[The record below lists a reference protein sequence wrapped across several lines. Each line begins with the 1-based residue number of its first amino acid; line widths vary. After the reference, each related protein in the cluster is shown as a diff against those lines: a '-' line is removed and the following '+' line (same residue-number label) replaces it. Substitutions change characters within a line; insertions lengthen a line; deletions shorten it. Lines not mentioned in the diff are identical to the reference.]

1 VSHVSSFFEIFFE
14 GNAMNIHS
22 INKLIQAAALTVLI
36 ISGPLTVYAKN
47 PIWSSQ
53 SLTLLIKEGLANN
66 QYLKSIEYQFEAL
79 TEQITLAGALPD
91 PRLGIGLM
99 NMPTDTFD
107 FDQEPMT
114 QKQIFIAQKIPW
126 AGKRALMSEDAQ
138 WSAKQK
144 EMMLEAQRLMLSRD
158 IADAWYELG
167 FITKSQEIN
176 DRMIE
181 LVDRILNAAQSRY
194 DTGRGLQQN
203 IFQAQ
208 VERSKLDTE
217 QISLKTK
224 RRNIESRINSLLNRT
239 TYQPVVYIND
249 IQDPDIKLSLPELES
264 LAQAKNPEL
273 KIREYDIQQSK
284 TRIQLAEKDYWPDF
298 DIMAAYGQR
307 DESRSGMDWADFF
320 STTVSIN
327 LPVWID
333 SRQDRKLAAAKAMH
347 QASVQS
353 YENLLETISHQLDGL
368 ATDIINLQDNFF
380 LYQRSLLPQAE
391 NWARSALDAYEV
403 GKVEFDTMIN
413 ARMRLLMFELQAERY
428 RFDVFKKRAEL
439 EVLIGQAL
447 P

>member
-1 VSHVSSFFEIFFE
+1 MNTHHIQKIRKPIF
-14 GNAMNIHS
+14 
-22 INKLIQAAALTVLI
+22 LTILI
-36 ISGPLTVYAKN
+36 ISASFTAFAQS
-47 PIWSSQ
+47 PIWAPA
-53 SLTLLIKEGLANN
+53 SLKLLIKEGLANN
-66 QYLKSIEYQFEAL
+66 QSLKSIKYQFEAL
-79 TEQITLAGALPD
+79 TEQVTAAGALAD

-99 NMPTDTFD
+99 NMPTDTFR

-126 AGKRALMSEDAQ
+126 SGKRALMSEDAQ

-144 EMMLEAQRLMLSRD
+144 EMMLDAQRLMLSRN

-167 FITKSQEIN
+167 FITKSREIN

-181 LVDRILNAAQSRY
+181 LVDRILNAAESRY
-194 DTGRGLQQN
+194 ATGRGQQQN

-217 QISLKTK
+217 QISLKSK
-224 RRNIESRINSLLNRT
+224 RRVIENRINSLLNRT
-239 TYQPVVYIND
+239 AYQPVVYVND
-249 IQDPDIKLSLPELES
+249 LEEPGIQLSLPDLKS
-264 LAQAKNPEL
+264 IAQAKNPEI
-273 KIREYDIQQSK
+273 KIREYEIAQAK
-284 TRIQLAEKDYWPDF
+284 TRINLAEKDYWPDF

-307 DESRSGMDWADFF
+307 DESRSGQDWADFF

-327 LPVWID
+327 LPVWQN
-333 SRQDRKLAAAKAMH
+333 SKQDKKLAAATAMH
-347 QASVQS
+347 QASIQS
-353 YENLLETISHQLDGL
+353 YENLLEKISHQLDGL
-368 ATDIINLQDNFF
+368 ATEIINLQDNYS
-380 LYQRSLLPQAE
+380 LYQQSLLPQAK

-428 RFDVFKKRAEL
+428 RVDVYKKRAEL

>member
-1 VSHVSSFFEIFFE
+1 MNMHCLNHFSRIALFAIFIITAPLFALAAE
-14 GNAMNIHS
+14 RIWASETLKH
-22 INKLIQAAALTVLI
+22 LIQ
-36 ISGPLTVYAKN
+36 
-47 PIWSSQ
+47 
-53 SLTLLIKEGLANN
+53 EGLENN
-66 QYLKSIEYQFEAL
+66 QSLKSIEAQVEAL
-79 TEQITLAGALPD
+79 NELAPADGSLPD
-91 PRLGIGLM
+91 PRLGIGVL

-126 AGKRALMSEDAQ
+126 AGKRALRSEDAQ

-144 EMMLEAQRLMLSRD
+144 ETMLDAQRLMLSKD
-158 IADAWYELG
+158 IANAWYELG

-194 DTGRGLQQN
+194 ETGRGLQQN

-224 RRNIESRINSLLNRT
+224 HRIIENRINSLLNRT

-273 KIREYDIQQSK
+273 KIRKYDIQQSK
-284 TRIQLAEKDYWPDF
+284 TRIHLAEKDYWPDF

-307 DESRSGMDWADFF
+307 DESRSGQDRADFF

-327 LPVWID
+327 LPVWKN

-353 YENLLETISHQLDGL
+353 YENLLENISHRLDGL
-368 ATDIINLQDNFF
+368 ATEINNLQDNYY
-380 LYQRSLLPQAE
+380 LYQRTLLPQT
-391 NWARSALDAYEV
+391 NDWARSAIDA
-403 GKVEFDTMIN
+403 
-413 ARMRLLMFELQAERY
+413 
-428 RFDVFKKRAEL
+428 
-439 EVLIGQAL
+439 
-447 P
+447 

>member
-1 VSHVSSFFEIFFE
+1 MNMHCLNHFSRIALFAIFIITAPLFALAAE
-14 GNAMNIHS
+14 RIWASETLKH
-22 INKLIQAAALTVLI
+22 LIQ
-36 ISGPLTVYAKN
+36 
-47 PIWSSQ
+47 
-53 SLTLLIKEGLANN
+53 EGLENN
-66 QYLKSIEYQFEAL
+66 QSLKSIEAQVEAL
-79 TEQITLAGALPD
+79 NELAPADGSLPD
-91 PRLGIGLM
+91 PRLGIGVL

-126 AGKRALMSEDAQ
+126 AGKRALRSEDAQ

-144 EMMLEAQRLMLSRD
+144 ETMLDAQRLMLSKD
-158 IADAWYELG
+158 IANAWYELG

-194 DTGRGLQQN
+194 ETGRGLQQN

-224 RRNIESRINSLLNRT
+224 HRIIENRINSLLNRT

-273 KIREYDIQQSK
+273 KIRKYDIQQSK
-284 TRIQLAEKDYWPDF
+284 TRIHLAEKDYWPDF

-307 DESRSGMDWADFF
+307 DESRSGQDRADFF

-327 LPVWID
+327 LPVWKN

-353 YENLLETISHQLDGL
+353 YENLLENISHRLDGL
-368 ATDIINLQDNFF
+368 ATEIINLQDNYY
-380 LYQRSLLPQAE
+380 LYQRTLLPQT
-391 NWARSALDAYEV
+391 NDWARSAIDA
-403 GKVEFDTMIN
+403 
-413 ARMRLLMFELQAERY
+413 
-428 RFDVFKKRAEL
+428 
-439 EVLIGQAL
+439 
-447 P
+447 

>member
-1 VSHVSSFFEIFFE
+1 
-14 GNAMNIHS
+14 
-22 INKLIQAAALTVLI
+22 
-36 ISGPLTVYAKN
+36 
-47 PIWSSQ
+47 
-53 SLTLLIKEGLANN
+53 
-66 QYLKSIEYQFEAL
+66 
-79 TEQITLAGALPD
+79 
-91 PRLGIGLM
+91 
-99 NMPTDTFD
+99 
-107 FDQEPMT
+107 MT

-126 AGKRALMSEDAQ
+126 TGKRALISEDAQ

-144 EMMLEAQRLMLSRD
+144 ETMLDARRLMLSKD

-176 DRMIE
+176 NRMIE
-181 LVDRILNAAQSRY
+181 LVDRILNAVQSRY

-224 RRNIESRINSLLNRT
+224 RRNIENRINSLLNRT
-239 TYQPVVYIND
+239 AYQPVVYIND
-249 IQDPDIKLSLPELES
+249 IQDPDIRLSLPELES
-264 LAQAKNPEL
+264 LAQAKNPDL

-284 TRIQLAEKDYWPDF
+284 TRIHLAEKDYWPDF

-307 DESRSGMDWADFF
+307 DQSRSGQDWTDFF

-327 LPVWID
+327 LPVWQN
-333 SRQDRKLAAAKAMH
+333 RKQDKKLAAAKAMH

>member
-1 VSHVSSFFEIFFE
+1 MNTHHIQKIKKSIF
-14 GNAMNIHS
+14 
-22 INKLIQAAALTVLI
+22 LTILI
-36 ISGPLTVYAKN
+36 ISASFTAFAQSS
-47 PIWSSQ
+47 IWAPV
-53 SLTLLIKEGLANN
+53 SLKLLIKEGLANN
-66 QYLKSIEYQFEAL
+66 QSLKSIEYQLEAL
-79 TEQITLAGALPD
+79 TEQVTAAGALAD

-99 NMPTDTFD
+99 NMPVDTFR

-144 EMMLEAQRLMLSRD
+144 EMMLDAQRLMLSRN

-167 FITKSQEIN
+167 FITKSREIN

-181 LVDRILNAAQSRY
+181 LVDRILNAAESRY
-194 DTGRGLQQN
+194 ATGRGQQQN

-217 QISLKTK
+217 QISLKSK
-224 RRNIESRINSLLNRT
+224 RRVIENRINSLLNRT
-239 TYQPVVYIND
+239 AYQPVVYVND
-249 IQDPDIKLSLPELES
+249 LEEPGIKLSLPDLKS
-264 LAQAKNPEL
+264 IAQTKNPEI
-273 KIREYDIQQSK
+273 KIREYEIAQAK
-284 TRIQLAEKDYWPDF
+284 TRINLAEKDYWPDF
-298 DIMAAYGQR
+298 DIMAVYGQR
-307 DESRSGMDWADFF
+307 DENRAGQDWADFF

-327 LPVWID
+327 LPVWQN
-333 SRQDRKLAAAKAMH
+333 RKQDKKLAAATAMH
-347 QASVQS
+347 QASIQS
-353 YENLLETISHQLDGL
+353 YENLLEKISHQLDGL
-368 ATDIINLQDNFF
+368 ATEIINLQDNYS
-380 LYQRSLLPQAE
+380 LYQQSLLPQAK

-428 RFDVFKKRAEL
+428 RVDVYKKRAEL